1 MIEEI
6 TFKNILS
13 FKNETNI
20 SFEAT
25 ADTDLEGAHVVT
37 MPNGTRLLRLV
48 IIYGSNAS
56 GKSNVLKA
64 IEALYRFWFAEPQ
77 NMDTMTMAKPFLLDS
92 TSCNEPSI
100 FSMRFWI
107 DGIRYW
113 YQLTLT
119 RNRVHSEKLSYYKTV
134 QPIMIFERQLN
145 EEQSV
150 IRYNASV
157 QKISKDEE
165 QALKLH
171 CLPNMSF
178 FAARGHVNMKMQHVD
193 AVRTWMRQ
201 FMTLIETERNLSNY
215 SKDMLEENMDFRS
228 YILDFLEHADFNI
241 TNMRVRKDTIGFE
254 HTIDTTNGIERYELG
269 IEDQSAGTSRVLE
282 VETAIFEALRKNTL
296 LMIDEMEASLH
307 PELMEYV
314 IQQFLRQKSES
325 QLLLTTHYDGLIR
338 LINDLI
344 RKDNIWFVEKN
355 KAGVSDLYSL
365 TDFKGLTKMTP
376 NSICNAY
383 RHGQFGAH
391 PNI

>member
-13 FKNETNI
+13 FKNETSI

-25 ADTDLEGAHVVT
+25 ADSDLEGAHVVT
-37 MPNGTRLLRLV
+37 MPNGTRLLRLAV
-48 IIYGSNAS
+48 IYGSNAG

-64 IEALYRFWFAEPQ
+64 IEALCQFWFAEPQ
-77 NMDTMTMAKPFLLDS
+77 NMDTMIMAKPLLLDS
-92 TSCNEPSI
+92 TSSNEPSL
-100 FSMRFWI
+100 FSMKFWV

-113 YQLTLT
+113 YQLTMI
-119 RNRVHSEKLSYYKTV
+119 RNRVYSEKLSYYKTV
-134 QPIMIFERQLN
+134 QPIMVFDRQLN
-145 EEQSV
+145 DEQSV
-150 IRYNASV
+150 VRYNTSV
-157 QKISKDEE
+157 QKLSNDEQ
-165 QALKLH
+165 QALLLH

-178 FAARGHVNMKMQHVD
+178 FAARGHVNMKMQHLD
-193 AVRTWMRQ
+193 AVRAWMRQ
-201 FMTLIETERNLSNY
+201 FMPLIAPERNLSDY
-215 SKDMLEENMDFRS
+215 SKDLLEENVAFRS
-228 YILDFLEHADFNI
+228 YILDFLGHADFNI
-241 TNMRVRKDTIGFE
+241 TDMRVRKDTIGFE
-254 HTIDTTNGIERYELG
+254 LTTDTIHGTEHYELG
-269 IEDQSAGTSRVLE
+269 IEDQSAGTSRVLG
-282 VETAIFEALRKNTL
+282 VEAAIFDAVRKNTL

-344 RKDNIWFVEKN
+344 RKDNIWFVEKD